1 MSRPSVSF
9 GRDQR
14 GAAAVEFALM
24 LPILVT
30 LQLASVELVRTFEA
44 QRRIAHVAAA
54 MADVI
59 SQGRTT
65 TTADLTD
72 AMAAGQVLIDPLPP
86 GNMGLRISSLTAD
99 SRGVVTTDW
108 TTNSNWTLTG
118 APAAPTGYL
127 AAGESAIVAD
137 VSYDYT
143 SPIRFLLPNTIR
155 FVRHAYVRPRLSSQ
169 VAKV

>member
-1 MSRPSVSF
+1 MRRGGF
-9 GRDQR
+9 RKDER

-30 LQLASVELVRTFEA
+30 LQLGSVELVRAFEA

-72 AMAAGQVLIDPLPP
+72 AMNAGAVLVSPLPTA
-86 GNMGLRISSLTAD
+86 NMGLRISSMTNTN
-99 SRGVVTTDW
+99 GVVGVDW
-108 TTNSNWTLTG
+108 TQ
-118 APAAPTGYL
+118 
-127 AAGESAIVAD
+127 
-137 VSYDYT
+137 
-143 SPIRFLLPNTIR
+143 
-155 FVRHAYVRPRLSSQ
+155 SSQ
-169 VAKV
+169 